1 MPQEQ
6 LWRSILLLRDG
17 FFSKVSSDGLYSK
30 ETIPFVK
37 VLVQIFILFRL
48 CLSISY
54 WGSKFYFFFQALFM
68 IKLYEKFV

>member
-30 ETIPFVK
+30 ETIPLVK
-37 VLVQIFILFRL
+37 VLVQIFILFWL
-48 CLSISY
+48 CLSISD
-54 WGSKFYFFFQALFM
+54 WGSKF
-68 IKLYEKFV
+68 